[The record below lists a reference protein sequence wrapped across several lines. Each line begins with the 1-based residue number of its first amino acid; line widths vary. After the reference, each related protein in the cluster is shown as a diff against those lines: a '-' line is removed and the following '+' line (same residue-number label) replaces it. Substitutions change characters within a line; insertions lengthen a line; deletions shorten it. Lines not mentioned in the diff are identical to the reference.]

1 MLEPGKTTF
10 LNVDLDIR
18 TQAGMS
24 NLLSALGD
32 TAFALHAEGQFACL
46 ELLEQPE
53 TPEDAIARFSTR
65 IAGLQGDAREEW
77 NRCSERTFD
86 IGIQAGDEPHQV
98 RYRLPASVLALV
110 ASIGADVAFTVYG
123 LSADRP

>member
-1 MLEPGKTTF
+1 LQTLGETKL
-10 LNVDLDIR
+10 LNVDLILR
-18 TQAGMS
+18 SQAGMS

-32 TAFALHAEGQFACL
+32 TAFVLHAEGRFACL

-53 TPEDAIARFSTR
+53 TPEDAITRLSTR

-77 NRCSERTFD
+77 NRCSERTLD
-86 IGIQAGDEPHQV
+86 IGIQPGDEPHET

-110 ASIGADVAFTVYG
+110 ASIGADVVFTVYG
-123 LSADRP
+123 FSADRP